1 MPLFK
6 IETNKALG
14 KEEEKTF
21 CLEASRFAAKLL
33 QKSEQV
39 VMVCV
44 ETGKTMSFAADEK
57 PTALATIKSVG
68 LPQASCPRYAKEIS
82 AFVEEQ
88 LAISPARVFVDFFD
102 INPALF
108 GWNGKTLAK

>member
-6 IETNKALG
+6 IETSKIME
-14 KEEEKTF
+14 KEEGKLL
-21 CLEASRFAAKLL
+21 CLEASRFVAKLL

-44 ETGKTMSFAADEK
+44 EAGKTMSFAGDEG
-57 PTALATIKSVG
+57 PCALVTIKSVG
-68 LPQASCPRYAKEIS
+68 LPAASCPRYAKEIC

-102 INPALF
+102 IHPALF
-108 GWNGKTLAK
+108 GWNGSTLAK